1 MKVFETKQQATE
13 YAINTYG
20 KTQVET
26 ETVNVVK
33 VGGMIAKFYGCSE
46 GYAVD
51 KEMN

>member
-1 MKVFETKQQATE
+1 MNVFETKQEAIE
-13 YAINTYG
+13 YAVAQYG